1 MKKCTKCGEVKPLDS
16 FSTEKRA
23 KDGRRSACKTCLNI
37 SASKYYKDKDYVYS
51 AEYRR
56 RKTLACYGIT
66 PEDFNDMLEEQDNRC
81 KICNIEERHAAKGRF
96 HVDHCHDTGK
106 VRGLLCSKCNQG
118 LGMFNDNSQ
127 FLREAATYLEDAQ

>member
-1 MKKCTKCGEVKPLDS
+1 MKKCTKCGETKKLS
-16 FSTEKRA
+16 QYSTEKRA
-23 KDGRRSACKTCLNI
+23 KDGRRSACKVCLA
-37 SASKYYKDKDYVYS
+37 SASSFYYKNKEYVYS

-66 PEDFNDMLEEQDNRC
+66 LEDFNEMLKEQKYRC
-81 KICNIEERHAAKGRF
+81 KICNIEEKHASKARF

-118 LGMFNDNSQ
+118 LGMFNDNIE
-127 FLREAATYLEDAQ
+127 FLKEAAKYLEEV